1 MKLANALAERSRLQ
15 QRLSELENRL
25 NNNAKVQ
32 EGEQPA
38 ENPQDLLQ
46 EMDETL
52 RSLEALMA
60 RINLVNSATTADG
73 VTITEL
79 LAKRDCLKMRLK
91 VMRGFLE
98 NASRKVDRYAKTEIV
113 VKSTVSVSDLQKE
126 VDAYSK
132 ELRLT
137 DEKIQELNWMTEI

>member
-52 RSLEALMA
+52 RSLEALIA
-60 RINLVNSATTADG
+60 KINLVNSATTADG

>member
-1 MKLANALAERSRLQ
+1 MKLANGLAERSRLQ

-52 RSLEALMA
+52 RSLEALIA
-60 RINLVNSATTADG
+60 KINLVNSATTADG

-137 DEKIQELNWMTEI
+137 DERIQELNWMTEI

>member
-1 MKLANALAERSRLQ
+1 MKLANGLAERSRLQ

-52 RSLEALMA
+52 RSLETLIAK
-60 RINLVNSATTADG
+60 INLVNSATTADG

-137 DEKIQELNWMTEI
+137 DERIQELNWMTEI

>member
-60 RINLVNSATTADG
+60 KINLVNSATTADG